1 MNSTTI
7 AFPRSV
13 HEKYLGIVQLARTI
27 DKAKMVANGTIGE
40 YHYNCPM
47 DQALFAEFG
56 IDGKKLAAV
65 VADVV
70 KDASHGP
77 AIEAYVKPLV
87 QKKSPLDIERFNR
100 DTLAASRPGE
110 PRGVRDAATKIAPD
124 RTDVTTWP
132 DLLDLDEGRSVPKR
146 TGGANRQEGAERRPL
161 FCGAVRLTQM
171 LAGVVQDRTA
181 IPAFGAYRIGRRLRA
196 VGSPIRRTGTWLS
209 RSA

>member
-13 HEKYLGIVQLARTI
+13 HEKYLGIVQLARTL
-27 DKAKMVANGTIGE
+27 DKAKMVASGTIGD
-40 YHYNCPM
+40 YDYNCPM

-56 IDGKKLAAV
+56 IDSKKFAAV

-70 KDASHGP
+70 KDSSHGP

-100 DTLAASRPGE
+100 DTLGRTPTGE
-110 PRGVRDAATKIAPD
+110 SLTAFDRLRAKIAPD

-132 DLLDLDEGRSVPKR
+132 DLLDLDEGRPVPKR
-146 TGGANRQEGAERRPL
+146 TGG
-161 FCGAVRLTQM
+161 V
-171 LAGVVQDRTA
+171 
-181 IPAFGAYRIGRRLRA
+181 
-196 VGSPIRRTGTWLS
+196 
-209 RSA
+209 

>member
-1 MNSTTI
+1 MNPTTI

-13 HEKYLGIVQLARTI
+13 HEEYLGIVQLARTI

-56 IDGKKLAAV
+56 IDGKKLSDV
-65 VADVV
+65 ISDVA
-70 KDASHGP
+70 KNAGHGP

-87 QKKSPLDIERFNR
+87 QKKTPLELERFNR
-100 DTLAASRPGE
+100 ETLGRKPTGE
-110 PRGVRDAATKIAPD
+110 SLTSFNTLRAKIAPD

-146 TGGANRQEGAERRPL
+146 TAN
-161 FCGAVRLTQM
+161 V
-171 LAGVVQDRTA
+171 
-181 IPAFGAYRIGRRLRA
+181 
-196 VGSPIRRTGTWLS
+196 
-209 RSA
+209 

>member
-40 YHYNCPM
+40 YVYDCPM

-56 IDGKKLAAV
+56 IDGKKLSSV
-65 VADVV
+65 VSDVT
-70 KDASHGP
+70 KNASHGP

-87 QKKSPLDIERFNR
+87 QKKTQLEIERFNR
-100 DTLAASRPGE
+100 ETLTHKPTGDSLASFETLRAK
-110 PRGVRDAATKIAPD
+110 VAPD

-132 DLLDLDEGRSVPKR
+132 DLLDLDEGRLVPKR
-146 TGGANRQEGAERRPL
+146 TGG
-161 FCGAVRLTQM
+161 V
-171 LAGVVQDRTA
+171 
-181 IPAFGAYRIGRRLRA
+181 
-196 VGSPIRRTGTWLS
+196 
-209 RSA
+209 

>member
-1 MNSTTI
+1 MNSSTI
-7 AFPRSV
+7 TYPRSV
-13 HEKYLGIVQLARTI
+13 HETYLGIVQLARTI

-47 DQALFAEFG
+47 DQALFTEFG

-65 VADVV
+65 VADSV
-70 KDASHGP
+70 KDAGPLP

-100 DTLAASRPGE
+100 DTLGHKPTGE
-110 PRGVRDAATKIAPD
+110 SLTAFETLRAKIAPD

-146 TGGANRQEGAERRPL
+146 TGG
-161 FCGAVRLTQM
+161 V
-171 LAGVVQDRTA
+171 
-181 IPAFGAYRIGRRLRA
+181 
-196 VGSPIRRTGTWLS
+196 
-209 RSA
+209 

>member
-13 HEKYLGIVQLARTI
+13 HERYLGIVQLARTI

-47 DQALFAEFG
+47 DQALFTEFG
-56 IDGKKLAAV
+56 IDSKKFAAV

-70 KDASHGP
+70 KDPSHGP

-100 DTLAASRPGE
+100 DTLGRTPTGE
-110 PRGVRDAATKIAPD
+110 SLTAFDTLRAKIAPA

-146 TGGANRQEGAERRPL
+146 TGG
-161 FCGAVRLTQM
+161 V
-171 LAGVVQDRTA
+171 
-181 IPAFGAYRIGRRLRA
+181 
-196 VGSPIRRTGTWLS
+196 
-209 RSA
+209 